1 MTNDVQIAAFEGGSL
16 RVLKGA
22 AKGGEAVLALP
33 LSRLLVKVL
42 CIPEE
47 NREDPVGYAAEA
59 LKAISPFPDEP
70 LTVSCETVC
79 ETARG
84 TVVVAAA
91 LPESATD
98 DIAEAL
104 DAAKLNVTRVDALVL
119 GELRGLWSQFAG
131 TDDNRRRMV
140 LVKGPDCVSLMVLD
154 GQLPVAVRAL
164 STGCE
169 MRREVMLSLLEAEDF
184 HGAVPLAE
192 ALLVEKTVGEW
203 SDAESAVLSAFA
215 PVRRL
220 PAPDAD
226 SALVGVAER
235 TADPGTLD
243 ALPDSWR
250 TVLAET
256 RFKRKLKGFLIVA
269 GAIWALVM
277 GVLFGVPIAYG
288 FMTDHQ
294 KALCQKHRNRYNTVA
309 TMREKVKIVRKYSDH
324 TTGALEIL
332 KAVSDRLPENV
343 ELGSWNFRREDGVR
357 VSGEAATASD
367 VYKFKDTLIEAG
379 VFADVLLTG
388 PTAGKGGRQR
398 FDIDCK
404 FTAEDEQ

>member
-1 MTNDVQIAAFEGGSL
+1 MTDSIQVAAFTGGELRLLSEEGDSS
-16 RVLKGA
+16 
-22 AKGGEAVLALP
+22 EAVLALP
-33 LSRLLVKVL
+33 LSRLIVRMVRV
-42 CIPEE
+42 PEE
-47 NREDPVGYAAEA
+47 GRADPVAFATPLLQA
-59 LKAISPFPDEP
+59 MSPYPDEP
-70 LTVSCETVC
+70 LKVSCETVR
-79 ETARG
+79 EDG
-84 TVVVAAA
+84 GGLIVLAAA

-154 GQLPVAVRAL
+154 GQLPAAVRAL

-256 RFKRKLKGFLIVA
+256 RFKRKLRTFMIIA

>member
-256 RFKRKLKGFLIVA
+256 RFKRKLRTFMIVA

-398 FDIDCK
+398 FDIDCR
-404 FTAEDEQ
+404 FSTEDDQ